1 MKKIT
6 MLNKTRKQLF
16 LLVML
21 NFSVAGLLSCNGA
34 SENSKGKTEDSVAK
48 DTPVAHQ
55 QESKS
60 SGAKVHPPVSF
71 VKDLKK
77 KASDV
82 VEVQFIR
89 VDSVYNSMKI
99 FRTKV
104 IKTYKGKL
112 KEGELLSYVGMSE
125 RQYGASPKD
134 TITAFLYK
142 SEKPLKNFVDKN
154 LYYSTVEENGQM
166 PSSRFLDSLLKKK

>member
-1 MKKIT
+1 

-21 NFSVAGLLSCNGA
+21 IFSLTGLLSCNGS
-34 SENSKGKTEDSVAK
+34 SENSEGKTEDSIAK
-48 DTPVAHQ
+48 DTPVLQ
-55 QESKS
+55 QQKSKS
-60 SGAKVHPPVSF
+60 AEAEVHPPVSF
-71 VKDLKK
+71 VKDLEK

-82 VEVQFIR
+82 VKVQFIR
-89 VDSVYNSMKI
+89 VDSVYNSLKI

-112 KEGELLSYVGMSE
+112 KEAELLSYVGMSE

-134 TITAFLYK
+134 TITAFLFK
-142 SEKPLKNFVDKN
+142 SQKPLKNFVDKN

>member
-1 MKKIT
+1 

-21 NFSVAGLLSCNGA
+21 IFSLTGLLSCNGS
-34 SENSKGKTEDSVAK
+34 SENSKGKTEDSIAK
-48 DTPVAHQ
+48 DTPVVQ
-55 QESKS
+55 QQKSKS
-60 SGAKVHPPVSF
+60 AETEVHPPVSF
-71 VKDLKK
+71 VKDLEK

-82 VEVQFIR
+82 VKVQFIR

-112 KEGELLSYVGMSE
+112 KEAELLSYVGMSE
-125 RQYGASPKD
+125 RQYGPSPKD

-142 SEKPLKNFVDKN
+142 SQKPLKNFVDKN